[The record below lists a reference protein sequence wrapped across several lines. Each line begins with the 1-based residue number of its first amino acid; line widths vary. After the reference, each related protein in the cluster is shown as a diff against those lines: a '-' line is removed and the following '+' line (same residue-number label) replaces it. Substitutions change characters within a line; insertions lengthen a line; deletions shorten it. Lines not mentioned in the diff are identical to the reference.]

1 MNASSIPM
9 IRTRTKSHESSAE
22 KPQSCISPTAA
33 AAALLLPCSSTKFD
47 SWTNRSLYS
56 PFYRRP
62 MSLAS
67 SSLAR
72 SLSSSHLNPGI
83 ENSLE
88 VFPRWMQQQQQ
99 QQQLVQPDTRSYA
112 SVHVGSSSLE
122 LGELPPQPQC
132 WTALIVQSNRCS
144 FIATGFSNR
153 VVN

>member
-1 MNASSIPM
+1 MNASSTPM

-33 AAALLLPCSSTKFD
+33 AAAALLLPCSSLKYD

-83 ENSLE
+83 ESSLE

-99 QQQLVQPDTRSYA
+99 QQQHVQPDTRSYA

-122 LGELPPQPQC
+122 LGELPPSCCPNSP
-132 WTALIVQSNRCS
+132 I
-144 FIATGFSNR
+144 
-153 VVN
+153 

>member
-1 MNASSIPM
+1 MNASSTP
-9 IRTRTKSHESSAE
+9 RTRTKSHESE
-22 KPQSCISPTAA
+22 KEPSCISPTAA
-33 AAALLLPCSSTKFD
+33 AALLLPSSANKYD
-47 SWTNRSLYS
+47 SWNNRSLYS

-99 QQQLVQPDTRSYA
+99 QHQLVQPDTRSYA

-132 WTALIVQSNRCS
+132 
-144 FIATGFSNR
+144 
-153 VVN
+153 

>member
-1 MNASSIPM
+1 MNASSTPL

-33 AAALLLPCSSTKFD
+33 AALLLPCSSLKYD

-83 ENSLE
+83 ESSLE

-99 QQQLVQPDTRSYA
+99 QQQHVQPDTRSYA

-122 LGELPPQPQC
+122 LGELPPSCCPNSP
-132 WTALIVQSNRCS
+132 I
-144 FIATGFSNR
+144 
-153 VVN
+153 

>member
-1 MNASSIPM
+1 MNASSTPM

-33 AAALLLPCSSTKFD
+33 AALLLPCSSLKYD

-83 ENSLE
+83 ESSLE

-99 QQQLVQPDTRSYA
+99 QHVQPDTRSYA

-122 LGELPPQPQC
+122 LGELPPSCCPNSP
-132 WTALIVQSNRCS
+132 I
-144 FIATGFSNR
+144 
-153 VVN
+153 

>member
-1 MNASSIPM
+1 MNASSTPM

-33 AAALLLPCSSTKFD
+33 AALLLPCSSLKYD

-72 SLSSSHLNPGI
+72 SFSSSHLNPGI
-83 ENSLE
+83 ESSLE

-99 QQQLVQPDTRSYA
+99 QQQHVQPDTRSYA

-122 LGELPPQPQC
+122 LGELPPSCCPNSP
-132 WTALIVQSNRCS
+132 I
-144 FIATGFSNR
+144 
-153 VVN
+153 

>member
-1 MNASSIPM
+1 MNASSTPM
-9 IRTRTKSHESSAE
+9 IRTRTKSHGSSAE

-33 AAALLLPCSSTKFD
+33 AALLLPCSSLKYD

-83 ENSLE
+83 ESSLE

-99 QQQLVQPDTRSYA
+99 QQQHVQPDTRSYA

-132 WTALIVQSNRCS
+132 
-144 FIATGFSNR
+144 
-153 VVN
+153 